1 MRGRRGGVRWV
12 HLAVLLAIG
21 LMHVGGMGAAEAY
34 VMVPCAESPV
44 FGAAGDHG
52 RGLCYALKA
61 SMLGAPLAGELVLL
75 CILLPLLAAA
85 RAGLYDRILG
95 TVAGWHAVGMAGA
108 ALLFALNTP
117 VATSSL
123 VLAGC
128 SILPPPAAAAEAPKG
143 AGKGAAWCGMPGG
156 DHAAAVGGELG
167 GDGRTAAWCSFPAS
181 AHPVLFEKVSK
192 MTGEEYFD
200 PRSMRR
206 LLRLFRG

>member
-1 MRGRRGGVRWV
+1 MGGRRGGVQWV

-21 LMHVGGMGAAEAY
+21 LVHVGGMGTAEAY

-44 FGAAGDHG
+44 FAAAGDRG

-75 CILLPLLAAA
+75 CILLPLLATA

-95 TVAGWHAVGMAGA
+95 TVAGWHAVGLAGA

-128 SILPPPAAAAEAPKG
+128 SILPPPAAAEKAPG
-143 AGKGAAWCGMPGG
+143 GPAGRPHGAACPP
-156 DHAAAVGGELG
+156 AATPRRSAASSAVT
-167 GDGRTAAWCSFPAS
+167 GRLRHGAAFPPA
-181 AHPVLFEKVSK
+181 PTLCCLKRCPK
-192 MTGEEYFD
+192 
-200 PRSMRR
+200 
-206 LLRLFRG
+206 